1 MRLLPALLPLTV
13 LLLALTGAGVGQQP
27 ATEAPQE
34 VVVPPPSGSA
44 TPLPRERPAGAA
56 ETEGVPD
63 VQIPPLPRSRPEEW
77 PETEPAETE
86 AEEPA
91 AGDAAA
97 NPPEPP
103 EPPEPPRIYQT
114 ACPAVI
120 AGLVEAEMLPPLVE
134 GACGERSPLSVT
146 AVMANGRMV
155 PLSSPATLNC
165 PMATALPDWAAAVDG
180 YLWAK
185 ENTRIARILTGTSFM
200 CRGRNGVDGADTS
213 EHGFANALDVI
224 GFELEDGRM
233 VTLPEGWRPARSAE
247 GRLLRFAHDAACAH
261 FTTTLGPEAN
271 ALHADHLHLD
281 MGCHG
286 ERCTA
291 RLCE

>member
-1 MRLLPALLPLTV
+1 MRIILFALAAALTLPAF
-13 LLLALTGAGVGQQP
+13 A
-27 ATEAPQE
+27 QE
-34 VVVPPPSGSA
+34 
-44 TPLPRERPAGAA
+44 TPLPRPRPDALQQKEAEPPAATDAA
-56 ETEGVPD
+56 ESQPPV
-63 VQIPPLPRSRPEEW
+63 PLPRSRPP
-77 PETEPAETE
+77 PEAAEP
-86 AEEPA
+86 PA
-91 AGDAAA
+91 AEQDEEETGPEVEEAAPA
-97 NPPEPP
+97 PSEP

-134 GACGERSPLSVT
+134 GACGERSPLLVT
-146 AVMANGRMV
+146 AVVANGRLV
-155 PLSSPATLNC
+155 PFSSPATLNC

-180 YLWAK
+180 YVWAR
-185 ENTRIARILTGTSFM
+185 ENIRIARILTGTSFM

-247 GRLLRFAHDAACAH
+247 GRLLRFAHDAGCAR